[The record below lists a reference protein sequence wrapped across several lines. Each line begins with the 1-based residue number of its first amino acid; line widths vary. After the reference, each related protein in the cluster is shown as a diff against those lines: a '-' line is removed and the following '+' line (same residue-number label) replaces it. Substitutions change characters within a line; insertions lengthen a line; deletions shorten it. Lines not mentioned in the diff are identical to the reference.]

1 MTVRAQLFLLLTLAV
16 LVVFAAVIGIIGF
29 ALARWDGAAIPASIT
44 RGGIVFAATLTLG
57 IALIAAPLPT
67 LT

>member
-1 MTVRAQLFLLLTLAV
+1 
-16 LVVFAAVIGIIGF
+16 VFAAVIGIIGF

>member
-44 RGGIVFAATLTLG
+44 RGASSSP
-57 IALIAAPLPT
+57 PLSPWASP
-67 LT
+67 